1 MAPLSSA
8 SNPGVINGFSPR
20 RELRPFVD
28 QIWRY
33 DGLVQ
38 EHDLERV
45 LPTGTMQIII
55 NLADDT
61 SRKYDR
67 DDPRRVETHH
77 GAIVSGPHA
86 GYFIIDTAE
95 QVSVLGISFTPGGAA
110 PFLDMPASEL
120 RDLHVSIENIWGNV
134 ARQLREQLL
143 EAEDSDPFGILEDW
157 LLARGNGGLGRH
169 PAVAYALTQFSGV
182 PHTRSI
188 SDVTDRVGLSPRRFI
203 ELFDAEVGLTP
214 KLFCRIKRFQ
224 HAIRIVHQA
233 EVIDWAD
240 LGAMAGYYDQSH
252 MIRDFQEFSGLN
264 PSAYL
269 KQRGP
274 HLNHVPL
281 PA

>member
-1 MAPLSSA
+1 MKTVPTWRCPARTSASPSTRRCTATSQTSLPRPRVTTASVVAPLSSA
-8 SNPGVINGFSPR
+8 SNPGVIDGFIPR

-95 QVSVLGISFTPGGAA
+95 QVSVLGISFTPGGAG
-110 PFLDMPASEL
+110 PFLGM
-120 RDLHVSIENIWGNV
+120 
-134 ARQLREQLL
+134 
-143 EAEDSDPFGILEDW
+143 
-157 LLARGNGGLGRH
+157 H

-224 HAIRIVHQA
+224 HATRIVHQA

-240 LGAMAGYYDQSH
+240 LAAMAGYYDQSH